1 MKKRSLLIS
10 LVLLLALAMLVSA
23 CGNGGSASST
33 NLSIVTGG
41 TGGTY
46 YPLGGQMANIIN
58 NHTSFKATAQSS
70 GASVEN
76 MKNLNSGEVQI
87 AFTQTD
93 IAAYATSGT
102 LMFAEGGALTDIKG
116 IGTLYPET
124 IQIVTLASSGIK
136 SVDELRGKNVSVG
149 APGSGTYANAEQI
162 LAIHGITMDDIKAQ
176 HLSFDEST
184 DGLQD
189 GNIDAA
195 FITAGTPTGAVDGL
209 SAVKQVNI
217 LPIADDK
224 IAELIAKHP
233 YYAEDVIEAGTYGL
247 ASDVKTVAVMAML
260 TANSKLS
267 EDTVYQVTK
276 AIFENTAQIGHAKGA
291 FIKAETALEGM
302 GIELHPGAAKYF
314 KEKGLSK

>member
-1 MKKRSLLIS
+1 MKKRSLLVT
-10 LVLLLALAMLVSA
+10 LVLLLGLAMILSA
-23 CGNGGSASST
+23 CGNSGGASK

-58 NHTSFKATAQSS
+58 NHTDFKATAQSS

-76 MKNLNSGEVQI
+76 MKLLNAGDVQL

-93 IAAYATSGT
+93 IASYATSGS
-102 LMFAEGGALTDIKG
+102 LMFTEGGALKNIKG

-124 IQIVTLASSGIK
+124 IQIVTLKGNGIT
-136 SVDELRGKNVSVG
+136 SVDQLKGKKVSVG

-162 LAIHGITMDDIKAQ
+162 LAIHGITMDDIQAQ

-189 GNIDAA
+189 GAIDAA
-195 FITAGTPTGAVDGL
+195 FITAGTPTGAVEGL
-209 SAVKQVNI
+209 SAVKPVNI
-217 LPIADDK
+217 LPIAADK
-224 IAELIAKHP
+224 IADLIAKHP
-233 YYAEDVIEAGTYGL
+233 YYAENTIAAGTYGL
-247 ASDVKTVAVMAML
+247 ESDVQTVAVMAML
-260 TANSKLS
+260 TANASLS
-267 EDTVYQVTK
+267 EDTVYQITK

-302 GIELHPGAAKYF
+302 GIELHAGAAKYF
-314 KEKGLSK
+314 KEKGLLK

>member
-10 LVLLLALAMLVSA
+10 FMLLFTFAMIASA
-23 CGNGGSASST
+23 CGNGGSAT

-58 NHTSFKATAQSS
+58 NNTDFKATAQSS

-76 MKNLNSGEVQI
+76 MKLLNAGDVQL

-102 LMFAEGGALTDIKG
+102 LMFESALNKIKG

-124 IQIVTLASSGIK
+124 IQIVTLAGNGIN
-136 SVDELRGKNVSVG
+136 SVDDLRGKNVSVG

-162 LAIHGITMDDIKAQ
+162 LAIHGITMNDIKAQ

-184 DGLQD
+184 EGLQD

-195 FITAGTPTGAVDGL
+195 FITAGTPTGAVEGL

-217 LPIADDK
+217 VPIADDK
-224 IAELIAKHP
+224 ASELIAKHP
-233 YYAEDVIEAGTYGL
+233 YYAVDTIAAGTYGL
-247 ASDVKTVAVMAML
+247 PSDVKTVAVMAML
-260 TANSKLS
+260 TANADLK

-276 AIFENTAQIGHAKGA
+276 AIFENTGQIGHAKGA
-291 FIKAETALEGM
+291 FIKAETALDGM

-314 KEKGLSK
+314 KEKGLLK